1 MQPCTSSRFESVTPP
16 QGGRGDARSPRCRY
30 AQVGA
35 LSKYGFVMND
45 EHGATELGL
54 VGEVPYYAT
63 IFTTRMTSNLDGYE
77 ETADR
82 MAELV
87 SAREGFLGMQSARG
101 DDGLGITVCYWRTE
115 EDITAWRNDLEHE
128 NAQDEGRSRWYA
140 QYTVEVARVDRTIE
154 FKRPS

>member
-1 MQPCTSSRFESVTPP
+1 LSPTPK
-16 QGGRGDARSPRCRY
+16 GGCGEVSTPRCRY

-63 IFTTRMTSNLDGYE
+63 IFTTRMTSNLDGYD

-101 DDGLGITVCYWRTE
+101 DDGLGITVCYGGPKRTSPLGE
-115 EDITAWRNDLEHE
+115 PTWNMRTPRTKAVV
-128 NAQDEGRSRWYA
+128 GGTPSTRSRW
-140 QYTVEVARVDRTIE
+140 RG
-154 FKRPS
+154 

>member
-1 MQPCTSSRFESVTPP
+1 
-16 QGGRGDARSPRCRY
+16 
-30 AQVGA
+30 

-154 FKRPS
+154 FTRPS